1 MKRVSFGKEGP
12 IQLKTKVQLAIA
24 AAADKKADDPV
35 ALNLKGIA
43 TFTDCFVIV
52 GGSQRRQTQAICDAI
67 IERLAEKGQ
76 HPGHVEGYDLGD
88 WILIDF
94 SDVVVHVFTRE
105 TREFY
110 GLENLWGDA
119 PRISLESPQNRRNR
133 GASAARKG

>member
-1 MKRVSFGKEGP
+1 
-12 IQLKTKVQLAIA
+12 
-24 AAADKKADDPV
+24 
-35 ALNLKGIA
+35 
-43 TFTDCFVIV
+43 V

-76 HPGHVEGYDLGD
+76 HPGHVEGYELGD

-119 PRISLESPQNRRNR
+119 PRIRLEGPQNRRNR

>member
-1 MKRVSFGKEGP
+1 MFTEEAS

-24 AAADKKADDPV
+24 AAADRKAEDPV

-52 GGSQRRQTQAICDAI
+52 GGSQRRQTQAICDAV

-76 HPGHVEGYDLGD
+76 HPGHVEGYNLGD
-88 WILIDF
+88 WILIDYA
-94 SDVVVHVFTRE
+94 DLVVHVFTRE

-119 PRISLESPQNRRNR
+119 PRMALAGPQNRRNR

>member
-1 MKRVSFGKEGP
+1 MLVLG
-12 IQLKTKVQLAIA
+12 
-24 AAADKKADDPV
+24 AAADRKAEEPV

-52 GGSQRRQTQAICDAI
+52 AGSQRRQTQAICDAI

-76 HPGHVEGYDLGD
+76 QPGHVEGYDLGD

-94 SDVVVHVFTRE
+94 ADLVVHVFTRE

-119 PRISLESPQNRRNR
+119 PRMNLAHAESRGNR
-133 GASAARKG
+133 GTSAARKG

>member
-1 MKRVSFGKEGP
+1 MLV
-12 IQLKTKVQLAIA
+12 LD
-24 AAADKKADDPV
+24 AAADRKAEDPV

-52 GGSQRRQTQAICDAI
+52 SGSQRRQTQAICDAI

-76 HPGHVEGYDLGD
+76 RPGHLEGYDLGD
-88 WILIDF
+88 WILIDYA
-94 SDVVVHVFTRE
+94 DLVVHVFTRD

-119 PRISLESPQNRRNR
+119 PRMSFARPESRRNR
-133 GASAARKG
+133 DTSAARKG

>member
-1 MKRVSFGKEGP
+1 MLVLE
-12 IQLKTKVQLAIA
+12 
-24 AAADKKADDPV
+24 AAADRKAEDPV

-52 GGSQRRQTQAICDAI
+52 AGSQRRQTQAICDAI
-67 IERLAEKGQ
+67 IDRLAEKGQ
-76 HPGHVEGYDLGD
+76 KPGHVEGYDLGD

-94 SDVVVHVFTRE
+94 ADLVVHVFTRD

-119 PRISLESPQNRRNR
+119 QRMNLASSESRGNRDT
-133 GASAARKG
+133 SAARKG

>member
-1 MKRVSFGKEGP
+1 
-12 IQLKTKVQLAIA
+12 
-24 AAADKKADDPV
+24 
-35 ALNLKGIA
+35 
-43 TFTDCFVIV
+43 V

-67 IERLAEKGQ
+67 IECLAEKGQ
-76 HPGHVEGYDLGD
+76 HPGHVEGYELGD

-119 PRISLESPQNRRNR
+119 PRISLENPQNRRNR

>member
-1 MKRVSFGKEGP
+1 MLVLE
-12 IQLKTKVQLAIA
+12 
-24 AAADKKADDPV
+24 AAADRKAEDPV

-52 GGSQRRQTQAICDAI
+52 AGSQRRQTQAICDAI
-67 IERLAEKGQ
+67 MDRLAEKGQ
-76 HPGHVEGYDLGD
+76 KPGHVEGYDLGD

-94 SDVVVHVFTRE
+94 ADLVVHVFTRD

-119 PRISLESPQNRRNR
+119 PRMSLGRPESRRNR
-133 GASAARKG
+133 DTSAVRKG